1 MTIYSHKPPLKE
13 KNIVLVLNDI
23 RSTYNVG
30 AITRSAECLG
40 IKKIFAT
47 GYTPYTF
54 SNGIKH
60 PPHIMNKMV
69 SAINK
74 TALGAEKTLPVVR
87 HDDIFEL
94 LNTYKKLNYIVAA
107 LEQNDSSIPINEANK
122 YNDLVLVLG
131 EEVRGITANIL
142 DISDVILEIPMIGSK
157 ESFNVSVAASIA
169 LYELNRD
176 LLIEQ

>member
-1 MTIYSHKPPLKE
+1 
-13 KNIVLVLNDI
+13 
-23 RSTYNVG
+23 
-30 AITRSAECLG
+30 
-40 IKKIFAT
+40 
-47 GYTPYTF
+47 
-54 SNGIKH
+54 
-60 PPHIMNKMV
+60 MNKMI

-94 LNTYKKLNYIVAA
+94 LKSYKNLNYKVAA
-107 LEQNDSSIPINEANK
+107 LEQNESSIPINGANK

-169 LYELNRD
+169 LYELNRER
-176 LLIEQ
+176 LIEQ